1 MFYGGWYVFSPT
13 VLCANNWSRIIDA
26 ICVLAAIVSLLII
39 PISLC
44 PNQKGRAGAGAV

>member
-1 MFYGGWYVFSPT
+1 MMFYEEWYVFSPT

-44 PNQKGRAGAGAV
+44 TQSEG